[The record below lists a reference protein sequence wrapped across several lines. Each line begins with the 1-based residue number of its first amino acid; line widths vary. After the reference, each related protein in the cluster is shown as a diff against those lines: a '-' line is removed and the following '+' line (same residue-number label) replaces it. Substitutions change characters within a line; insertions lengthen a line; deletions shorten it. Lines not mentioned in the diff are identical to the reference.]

1 MQWRESGALSRT
13 AASDRPLQ
21 QQLLG
26 LGDRLG
32 GVEALGADVR
42 AVHDRVAAI
51 EAERILK
58 LVEPLARIFVASYVK
73 VTERRA
79 PEFGAVN
86 LTKREVECLR
96 WAAAGK
102 TNDEIATIGSVLEKF
117 DAQKTILS
125 SVINHNPEIETLLAK
140 KTKFHKL
147 SHLSKLPFTTPV
159 GKPETIGA
167 DRLALCAAAVYFFP
181 KQHNLVIGM
190 GSCITYNFINADH
203 EFLGGGISPGMEM
216 RMKALNQFTAKL
228 PIVKPD
234 GNVPLVGYD
243 TVTNILSGVVI
254 GMAKEIDGFIDVFK
268 ERYGNF
274 NVHLTGGDLVY
285 LAPHLKN
292 QIFADPEL
300 IFKGLYAISEVNN
313 Q

>member
-1 MQWRESGALSRT
+1 MNTLCFDFGNT
-13 AASDRPLQ
+13 
-21 QQLLG
+21 
-26 LGDRLG
+26 RLKI
-32 GVEALGADVR
+32 AFFQN
-42 AVHDRVAAI
+42 
-51 EAERILK
+51 AE
-58 LVEPLARIFVASYVK
+58 LVEVIVID
-73 VTERRA
+73 
-79 PEFGAVN
+79 
-86 LTKREVECLR
+86 
-96 WAAAGK
+96 
-102 TNDEIATIGSVLEKF
+102 NDDIATIEAIFEKF
-117 DAQKTILS
+117 DVQKTILS
-125 SVINHNPEIETLLAK
+125 SVIDHNPEIETLLAQ

-147 SHLSKLPFTTPV
+147 SHLSKLPFTAPV

-167 DRLALCAAAVYFFP
+167 DRLALTAAAVYFFP

-190 GSCITYNFINADH
+190 GSCVTYNFINADH

-234 GNVPLVGYD
+234 GNLPLVGYD
-243 TVTNILSGVVI
+243 TVTNILSGVVL
-254 GMAKEIDGFIDVFK
+254 GMAKEIDGFIDVYK

>member
-1 MQWRESGALSRT
+1 MNTLCFDFGNTRLKVACFQNTKLTEVIVIENDSLISIEN
-13 AASDRPLQ
+13 
-21 QQLLG
+21 LL
-26 LGDRLG
+26 
-32 GVEALGADVR
+32 
-42 AVHDRVAAI
+42 
-51 EAERILK
+51 K
-58 LVEPLARIFVASYVK
+58 QFNS
-73 VTERRA
+73 
-79 PEFGAVN
+79 
-86 LTKREVECLR
+86 
-96 WAAAGK
+96 
-102 TNDEIATIGSVLEKF
+102 
-117 DAQKTILS
+117 QKSILS
-125 SVINHNPEIETLLAK
+125 SVINHNPEIENLLSA

-167 DRLALCAAAVYFFP
+167 DRLALSAAAVYFFP

-190 GSCITYNFINADH
+190 GSCITYNFINIDH

-234 GNVPLVGYD
+234 GNVPLIGYD

-254 GMAKEIDGFIDVFK
+254 GMANEIDGFINIYK

>member
-1 MQWRESGALSRT
+1 
-13 AASDRPLQ
+13 
-21 QQLLG
+21 
-26 LGDRLG
+26 
-32 GVEALGADVR
+32 
-42 AVHDRVAAI
+42 
-51 EAERILK
+51 
-58 LVEPLARIFVASYVK
+58 
-73 VTERRA
+73 
-79 PEFGAVN
+79 
-86 LTKREVECLR
+86 
-96 WAAAGK
+96 
-102 TNDEIATIGSVLEKF
+102 
-117 DAQKTILS
+117 
-125 SVINHNPEIETLLAK
+125 
-140 KTKFHKL
+140 
-147 SHLSKLPFTTPV
+147 
-159 GKPETIGA
+159 
-167 DRLALCAAAVYFFP
+167 
-181 KQHNLVIGM
+181 M

-216 RMKALNQFTAKL
+216 RMKSLNQFTAKL

-243 TVTNILSGVVI
+243 TVTNILSGVVM
-254 GMAKEIDGFIDVFK
+254 GMAKEIDGFIDIYK